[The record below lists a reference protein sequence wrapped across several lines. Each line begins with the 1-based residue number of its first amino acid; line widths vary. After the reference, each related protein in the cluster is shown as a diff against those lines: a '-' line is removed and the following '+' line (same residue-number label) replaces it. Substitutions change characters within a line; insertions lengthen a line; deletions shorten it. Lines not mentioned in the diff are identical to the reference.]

1 MERVNKEISMI
12 MPVLSAE
19 DRLDIIENRWLSDD
33 VIDGAM
39 TLIKNTMPEI
49 GALHACGAV
58 MYMSPLAAPVPG

>member
-1 MERVNKEISMI
+1 MERKLSMI

-49 GALHACGAV
+49 GALYACGAV